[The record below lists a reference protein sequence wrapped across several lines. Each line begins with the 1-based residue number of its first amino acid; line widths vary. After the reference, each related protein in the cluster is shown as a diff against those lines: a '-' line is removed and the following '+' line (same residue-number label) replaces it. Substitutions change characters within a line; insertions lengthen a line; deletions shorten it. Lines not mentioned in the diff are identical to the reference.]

1 MEYFARHPLEVF
13 FVDEN
18 MSRASGSIPY
28 TSLVWHRRYY
38 AAGEYKIYI
47 PADLYDQ
54 RWFAIVCWDRP
65 EVGYI
70 NKVEYDDTALT
81 PDGRDQIAISGF
93 FLEYMFRD
101 VQFLV
106 EKTEEKEVEIPMPQ
120 NPNRGFSGGRT
131 PYEIGYSEEAGEYV
145 WRGGGFSSDNWWDS
159 EGKIVD
165 VDDVEPVD
173 YEYKGKPHPGA
184 IELPD
189 GSKATGYYRDNKGY
203 YTDNN
208 GETVKSISWNLA
220 GGGDDDEQSSEY
232 DVLMKIGNTSYL
244 INKNGTPYYV
254 NGVCQQET
262 SGWAIRFKKWLHGP
276 RTKIVQVQGPWQRT
290 EVGKPEKKG
299 DVVQLLTEWVQYFY
313 ESAFVY
319 PDPTITGPE
328 KVLDISLKELYDVL
342 WGTLKEMECS
352 YRVLY
357 DFEANTTSFEIWQ
370 GDDLTQDASGTPS
383 VLPDGYVELEYIE
396 ATGTQW
402 IDTGFTPN
410 QDTRVVMVGAPMV
423 DAPSYPQVAGYMLGI
438 GSIQSGTFDA
448 YMASNR
454 WSTIYGTAFFDGN
467 QKSGVGE
474 RVTIDLNKNVH
485 TVTTDGGIVV
495 YSHTFDYTAFTC
507 AAPLK
512 MFLID
517 RDVSGGYRGNC
528 RAESLKIYDNGT
540 KVRDMVPARRTSD
553 GVIGMYDTVGGQFY
567 GNDGSGAFVAG
578 PDVPTSGS
586 SDVPRRWAV
595 FNDTWGSMHG
605 YSASRDD
612 SAYKNRCYVLHDYEV
627 PNGWDD
633 QGRPYV
639 ESYWSWEKPENATE
653 GWYRRYRIPY
663 HEERGYDTLD
673 VGDDSDERK
682 ETVLDR
688 REDKPSCD
696 RDWPRDEGYGS
707 LSEVYAACTEPEKLK
722 GKYEAWEQSLKD
734 SGTQHLVDNCSVI
747 YNLDTGT
754 LNLDGYIRDYDLGD
768 KVDWYVERLGIGKG
782 ARITEVEEVYE
793 SGSITIR
800 LTIDGELLTL
810 SDKIRRSLN
819 G

>member
-81 PDGRDQIAISGF
+81 PDGRGQIAISGF

-120 NPNRGFSGGRT
+120 NPNRGFSGGRK

-145 WRGGGFSSDNWWDS
+145 WRGGGFDSDHWWDS
-159 EGKIVD
+159 DGKIVD
-165 VDDVEPVD
+165 VDDVESVD
-173 YEYKGKPHPGA
+173 YEYNGKPHPGA

-189 GSKATGYYRDNKGY
+189 GSKVDGYYRDNKGY

-208 GETVKSISWNLA
+208 GETVKGISWNQA
-220 GGGDDDEQSSEY
+220 GGGDDDEQASEY
-232 DVLMKIGNTSYL
+232 DVLMKIGNSSYL
-244 INKNGTPYYV
+244 IDKDGTPYYV

-262 SGWAIRFKKWLHGP
+262 SGWAIRFKKWQRGP
-276 RTKIVQVQGPWQRT
+276 RTRIVQVQGPWQRT
-290 EVGKPEKKG
+290 EIGEPEKRG

-313 ESAFVY
+313 RSAFVY
-319 PDPTITGPE
+319 PEPTVTGPE
-328 KVLDISLKELYDVL
+328 KVLDLSLKELYDVL
-342 WGTLKEMECS
+342 WDTLKEMECS

-357 DFEANTTSFEIWQ
+357 DFEANATSFEIWQ
-370 GDDLTQDASGTPS
+370 GDDLTQDAAGTPS
-383 VLPDGYVELEYIE
+383 VLPDGYVELEYVE
-396 ATGTQW
+396 SSGSQW
-402 IDTGFTPN
+402 IDTGIYPGGS
-410 QDTRVVMVGAPMV
+410 TRVTADVEILKSTSVSGIFGGRSGDQNAGGRFSLWAIDQAFRTDYGTSATQVQVPADGRHAIDKSGPVTTIDGTTVQVAQASFSSAGSLYLFTNNEGVAGPDSRGASMRLYSCSV
-423 DAPSYPQVAGYMLGI
+423 SQDGTAPSREFI
-438 GSIQSGTFDA
+438 
-448 YMASNR
+448 
-454 WSTIYGTAFFDGN
+454 
-467 QKSGVGE
+467 
-474 RVTIDLNKNVH
+474 
-485 TVTTDGGIVV
+485 
-495 YSHTFDYTAFTC
+495 
-507 AAPLK
+507 
-512 MFLID
+512 
-517 RDVSGGYRGNC
+517 
-528 RAESLKIYDNGT
+528 
-540 KVRDMVPARRTSD
+540 PARRESD
-553 GVIGMYDTVGGQFY
+553 GAVGLYDRIGAKFY
-567 GNDGSGAFVAG
+567 GNVGSGAFVAG

-627 PNGWDD
+627 PDGWDD

-639 ESYWSWEKPENATE
+639 EGYWSWEKPEDAKE
-653 GWYRRYRIPY
+653 GWYMRYRIPY

-673 VGDDSDERK
+673 VGDDADERK

-696 RDWPRDEGYGS
+696 KDWPRDEGYES

-768 KVDWYVERLGIGKG
+768 KVDWYVERLGIGRS

-793 SGSITIR
+793 SGSITIN

>member
-18 MSRASGSIPY
+18 MSRVSGSIPY

-47 PADLYDQ
+47 PSDLYDR

-120 NPNRGFSGGRT
+120 NPNRGFSGGRK

-145 WRGGGFSSDNWWDS
+145 WRGGGFDSDNWWDS

-173 YEYKGKPHPGA
+173 YEYRDKPHPGA

-189 GSKATGYYRDNKGY
+189 GSKVTGYYRDNKGY

-208 GETVKSISWNLA
+208 GETVKGISWNLA

-244 INKNGTPYYV
+244 IDKNGTPYFV

-276 RTKIVQVQGPWQRT
+276 KTKIVQVQGPWQRT
-290 EVGKPEKKG
+290 EVGEPEKKG

-319 PDPTITGPE
+319 PEPTITGPE
-328 KVLDISLKELYDVL
+328 KVLDLSLKELYDVL
-342 WGTLKEMECS
+342 WDTLKEMECS

-396 ATGTQW
+396 SSGSQW
-402 IDTGFTPN
+402 IDTGVYPGGS
-410 QDTRVVMVGAPMV
+410 TRVTADVEILKSTSVSGIFGGRTGAQGAGGMFSLWAINQAFRTDYGTSKAQVQVPADGRHAIDKSGPATTIDGTTVQAEQASFSSAGSLYLFTNNEGTDGPDSRGASMRLYSCSISQ
-423 DAPSYPQVAGYMLGI
+423 DGTAPS
-438 GSIQSGTFDA
+438 
-448 YMASNR
+448 R
-454 WSTIYGTAFFDGN
+454 
-467 QKSGVGE
+467 E
-474 RVTIDLNKNVH
+474 
-485 TVTTDGGIVV
+485 
-495 YSHTFDYTAFTC
+495 
-507 AAPLK
+507 
-512 MFLID
+512 LI
-517 RDVSGGYRGNC
+517 
-528 RAESLKIYDNGT
+528 
-540 KVRDMVPARRTSD
+540 PARRESD
-553 GVIGMYDTVGGQFY
+553 GAVGLYDRIGAKFYD
-567 GNDGSGAFVAG
+567 NDGSGAFVAG
-578 PDVPTSGS
+578 PDVPTSDS

-627 PNGWDD
+627 PDGWDD
-633 QGRPYV
+633 QGRPKV
-639 ESYWSWEKPENATE
+639 EAYRSWEKPENAPE
-653 GWYRRYRIPY
+653 GWYMRYRIPY
-663 HEERGYDTLD
+663 HEERGYDTID
-673 VGDDSDERK
+673 VGDDADERK

-696 RDWPRDEGYGS
+696 RDWPRDEGYKS
-707 LSEVYAACTEPEKLK
+707 LSEVYADCIEPEKLK

-768 KVDWYVERLGIGKG
+768 KVDWYVERLGIGRS

-793 SGSITIR
+793 SGSITIN

>member
-18 MSRASGSIPY
+18 MSRVSGSIPY

-106 EKTEEKEVEIPMPQ
+106 EKTEEKEVEIPRPQ

-145 WRGGGFSSDNWWDS
+145 WRGGGFDSDNWWDS

-173 YEYKGKPHPGA
+173 YEYNGKPHPGA

-189 GSKATGYYRDNKGY
+189 GSKVTGYYRDNKGY

-208 GETVKSISWNLA
+208 GETIKSISWNLA
-220 GGGDDDEQSSEY
+220 GGDDDDEQSSEY

-244 INKNGTPYYV
+244 IDKNGEPYYV

-276 RTKIVQVQGPWQRT
+276 KTEIVQVQGPWQRT

-319 PDPTITGPE
+319 PEPTITGPE

-342 WGTLKEMECS
+342 WGTLKEIECS

-396 ATGTQW
+396 SSGSQW
-402 IDTGFTPN
+402 IDTGIYPGGS
-410 QDTRVVMVGAPMV
+410 TRVTADVEILKSTSVNGIFGGRNGDQGAGGMFSLWAINQTFRTDYGTSQAQVQVSADGRHAIDKSGPVTTIDGTTVQAAQASFSSAGSLYLFTNNEGTDGPDSRGASMRLYSCSISQ
-423 DAPSYPQVAGYMLGI
+423 DGTAPS
-438 GSIQSGTFDA
+438 
-448 YMASNR
+448 R
-454 WSTIYGTAFFDGN
+454 
-467 QKSGVGE
+467 E
-474 RVTIDLNKNVH
+474 
-485 TVTTDGGIVV
+485 
-495 YSHTFDYTAFTC
+495 
-507 AAPLK
+507 
-512 MFLID
+512 LI
-517 RDVSGGYRGNC
+517 
-528 RAESLKIYDNGT
+528 
-540 KVRDMVPARRTSD
+540 PARRESD
-553 GVIGMYDTVGGQFY
+553 GAVGLYDRIGAKFY

-578 PDVPTSGS
+578 PDVPTSDS

-627 PNGWDD
+627 PDGWDE
-633 QGRPYV
+633 QGRPKV
-639 ESYWSWEKPENATE
+639 ESYWSWEKPENAVE
-653 GWYRRYRIPY
+653 GWYLRYRIPY

-673 VGDDSDERK
+673 VGDDADERK

-696 RDWPRDEGYGS
+696 QDWPRDEGYES

-722 GKYEAWEQSLKD
+722 EKYEAWQQSLKD
-734 SGTQHLVDNCSVI
+734 SGTQHLADNCSVI

-768 KVDWYVERLGIGKG
+768 KVDWYVERLGIGRG

-793 SGSITIR
+793 SGSITIK

>member
-18 MSRASGSIPY
+18 MSRVSGSIPY

-54 RWFAIVCWDRP
+54 QWFAIVCWDRP

-120 NPNRGFSGGRT
+120 NPNRGFSGGRK

-145 WRGGGFSSDNWWDS
+145 WRGGGFDSDNWWDS

-173 YEYKGKPHPGA
+173 YEYRGKPHPGA

-189 GSKATGYYRDNKGY
+189 GSKVTGYYRDNKGY

-208 GETVKSISWNLA
+208 GETVKGISWNLA
-220 GGGDDDEQSSEY
+220 GGGDDGEQASEY
-232 DVLMKIGNTSYL
+232 DVLMKIGNSSYL
-244 INKNGTPYYV
+244 IDKNGTPYYV
-254 NGVCQQET
+254 TGVCQQET

-276 RTKIVQVQGPWQRT
+276 RTRIVQVKGPWQRT
-290 EVGKPEKKG
+290 EVGEPEKKG
-299 DVVQLLTEWVQYFY
+299 DVVQLLTEWVQHFY

-319 PDPTITGPE
+319 PEPTVTGPE
-328 KVLDISLKELYDVL
+328 KVLDLSLKELYDVL
-342 WGTLKEMECS
+342 WDTLKEIECS

-370 GDDLTQDASGTPS
+370 GDDLTQDAAGTPS

-396 ATGTQW
+396 STGTQYV
-402 IDTGFTPN
+402 DTGVSPEKSTSVRLDYALSEV
-410 QDTRVVMVGAPMV
+410 Q
-423 DAPSYPQVAGYMLGI
+423 PSYVCLFGARNGDVEATNSFSVFCTPDSRYMTAYGPNI
-438 GSIQSGTFDA
+438 GVTFG
-448 YMASNR
+448 S
-454 WSTIYGTAFFDGN
+454 
-467 QKSGVGE
+467 Q
-474 RVTIDLNKNVH
+474 
-485 TVTTDGGIVV
+485 
-495 YSHTFDYTAFTC
+495 
-507 AAPLK
+507 
-512 MFLID
+512 
-517 RDVSGGYRGNC
+517 DVSRHTLIKGGRLTSIDGDS
-528 RAESLKIYDNGT
+528 AENPDAAWSQSSPLHLFECDTGGKPQADTFVKMRLYSCAISQDGT
-540 KVRDMVPARRTSD
+540 TPSRQFIPARRESD
-553 GVIGMYDTVGGQFY
+553 GAVGLYDRIGAKFY
-567 GNDGSGAFVAG
+567 GNSGTGSFVAG

-595 FNDTWGSMHG
+595 FNDTWGSMYG

-627 PNGWDD
+627 PDGWDD

-639 ESYWSWEKPENATE
+639 ESYWSWEKPEDGPE
-653 GWYRRYRIPY
+653 GWYMRYRIPY

-673 VGDDSDERK
+673 VGDDADERK

-696 RDWPRDEGYGS
+696 KDWPREEGYLS
-707 LSEVYAACTEPEKLK
+707 KSEVYAACTEPEKLK
-722 GKYEAWEQSLKD
+722 GKYEAWAQSLKD

-754 LNLDGYIRDYDLGD
+754 LNFDGYIRDYDLGD
-768 KVDWYVERLGIGKG
+768 KVDWYVERLGIGRS

-793 SGSITIR
+793 SGSITIN

>member
-18 MSRASGSIPY
+18 MSRVSGSIPY

-106 EKTEEKEVEIPMPQ
+106 EKTEEKEDEIPMPQ
-120 NPNRGFSGGRT
+120 NPNRGFSGGRK

-145 WRGGGFSSDNWWDS
+145 WRGGGFDSDHWWDS

-173 YEYKGKPHPGA
+173 YEYRDKPHPGA

-189 GSKATGYYRDNKGY
+189 GSKVDGYYRDNMGY

-208 GETVKSISWNLA
+208 GETVKSISWQLA
-220 GGGDDDEQSSEY
+220 GGGDDDEQANEY
-232 DVLMKIGNTSYL
+232 DVLMKIGNSSYL
-244 INKNGTPYYV
+244 IDKNGTPYYV

-262 SGWAIRFKKWLHGP
+262 SGWAIRFKKWLRGP
-276 RTKIVQVQGPWQRT
+276 RTRIVQVQGPWQRT
-290 EVGKPEKKG
+290 EIGEPEKKG
-299 DVVQLLTEWVQYFY
+299 DAVQLLTEWVQYFY

-319 PDPTITGPE
+319 PEPTVTGPE
-328 KVLDISLKELYDVL
+328 KVLDLSLKELYDVL

-357 DFEANTTSFEIWQ
+357 DFEANATSFEIWQ
-370 GDDLTQDASGTPS
+370 GDDLTQDAAGTPS
-383 VLPDGYVELEYIE
+383 VLPDGYVELEYVE
-396 ATGTQW
+396 SSGSQW
-402 IDTGFTPN
+402 VDTGVYPGGS
-410 QDTRVVMVGAPMV
+410 TRVTADVEILKSTSVSGIFGGRSGDQNSGGRFSLWAIDQVFRTDYGTSATRVRVPADGRHAIDKSGPVTTIDGTTVQVEQASFSSAGSLYLFTNNEGSAGPDSRGASMRLYSCSV
-423 DAPSYPQVAGYMLGI
+423 SQDGTAPSREFI
-438 GSIQSGTFDA
+438 
-448 YMASNR
+448 
-454 WSTIYGTAFFDGN
+454 
-467 QKSGVGE
+467 
-474 RVTIDLNKNVH
+474 
-485 TVTTDGGIVV
+485 
-495 YSHTFDYTAFTC
+495 
-507 AAPLK
+507 
-512 MFLID
+512 
-517 RDVSGGYRGNC
+517 
-528 RAESLKIYDNGT
+528 
-540 KVRDMVPARRTSD
+540 PARRESD
-553 GVIGMYDTVGGQFY
+553 GAVGLYDRIGAKFY
-567 GNDGSGAFVAG
+567 GNVGSGAFVAG

-627 PNGWDD
+627 PDGFDEE
-633 QGRPYV
+633 GRPAYATR
-639 ESYWSWEKPENATE
+639 WEPNGDGTFTP
-653 GWYRRYRIPY
+653 YFYIPY
-663 HEERGYDTLD
+663 HAEQGYDTLD
-673 VGDDSDERK
+673 VGDDADERK

-688 REDKPSCD
+688 RADKPSCD
-696 RDWPRDEGYGS
+696 QDWPRENDKYTTSGG
-707 LSEVYAACTEPEKLK
+707 LYAACKEPEKLK

-734 SGTQHLVDNCSVI
+734 SGTQHLVDNYSVI

-768 KVDWYVERLGIGKG
+768 KVDWYVERLGIGRS

-793 SGSITIR
+793 SGSITIN

>member
-18 MSRASGSIPY
+18 MSRVSGSIPY

-120 NPNRGFSGGRT
+120 NPNRGFSGGRK

-145 WRGGGFSSDNWWDS
+145 WRGGGFDSDHWWDS

-173 YEYKGKPHPGA
+173 YEYRDKPHPGA

-189 GSKATGYYRDNKGY
+189 GSKVDGYYRDNMGY

-208 GETVKSISWNLA
+208 GETVKSISWKLA
-220 GGGDDDEQSSEY
+220 GGGDDDEQANEY
-232 DVLMKIGNTSYL
+232 DVLMRIGYTSYL
-244 INKNGTPYYV
+244 IDKNGTPYYV

-262 SGWAIRFKKWLHGP
+262 SGWAIRFKKWLRGP
-276 RTKIVQVQGPWQRT
+276 RTRIVQVQGPWQRT
-290 EVGKPEKKG
+290 EIGEPEKKG
-299 DVVQLLTEWVQYFY
+299 DAVQLLTEWVQYFY

-319 PDPTITGPE
+319 PEPTVTGPE
-328 KVLDISLKELYDVL
+328 KVLDLSLKELYDVL

-357 DFEANTTSFEIWQ
+357 DFEANATSFEIWQ
-370 GDDLTQDASGTPS
+370 GDDLTQDAAGTPS
-383 VLPDGYVELEYIE
+383 VLPDGYVELEYVE
-396 ATGTQW
+396 SSGSQW
-402 IDTGFTPN
+402 VDTGVYPGGS
-410 QDTRVVMVGAPMV
+410 TRVTADVEILKSTSVSGIFGGRSGDQNSGGRFSLWAIDQVFRTDYGTSATQVQVPADGRHAIDKSGPVTTIDGTTVQVEQASFSSAGSLYLFTNNEGSAGPDSRGASMRLYSCSV
-423 DAPSYPQVAGYMLGI
+423 SQDGTAPSREFI
-438 GSIQSGTFDA
+438 
-448 YMASNR
+448 
-454 WSTIYGTAFFDGN
+454 
-467 QKSGVGE
+467 
-474 RVTIDLNKNVH
+474 
-485 TVTTDGGIVV
+485 
-495 YSHTFDYTAFTC
+495 
-507 AAPLK
+507 
-512 MFLID
+512 
-517 RDVSGGYRGNC
+517 
-528 RAESLKIYDNGT
+528 
-540 KVRDMVPARRTSD
+540 PARRESD
-553 GVIGMYDTVGGQFY
+553 GAVGLYDRIGAKFY
-567 GNDGSGAFVAG
+567 GNVGSGAFVAG

-627 PNGWDD
+627 PDGFDEE
-633 QGRPYV
+633 GRPAY
-639 ESYWSWEKPENATE
+639 AT
-653 GWYRRYRIPY
+653 RREPNGDGTFTLYFYIPY
-663 HEERGYDTLD
+663 HAEQGYDTLD
-673 VGDDSDERK
+673 VGDDADERK

-688 REDKPSCD
+688 RADKPSCD
-696 RDWPRDEGYGS
+696 QDWPRENDKFTT
-707 LSEVYAACTEPEKLK
+707 LADLYAACKEPEKLEA
-722 GKYEAWEQSLKD
+722 KYEAWEQSLKD
-734 SGTQHLVDNCSVI
+734 SGTQHLVDNYSVI

-768 KVDWYVERLGIGKG
+768 KVDWYVERLGIGRS

-793 SGSITIR
+793 SGSITIN

>member
-18 MSRASGSIPY
+18 MSRVSGSIPY

-120 NPNRGFSGGRT
+120 NPNRGFSGGRK

-145 WRGGGFSSDNWWDS
+145 WRGGGFDSDNWWDS
-159 EGKIVD
+159 DGKIVD

-173 YEYKGKPHPGA
+173 YEYRGKPHPDA

-189 GSKATGYYRDNKGY
+189 GSKETGYYRDNKGY

-208 GETVKSISWNLA
+208 GETVKGISWNLA
-220 GGGDDDEQSSEY
+220 GGGDDGEQASEY
-232 DVLMKIGNTSYL
+232 DVLMKIGNSSYL
-244 INKNGTPYYV
+244 IDKNGTPYYV

-262 SGWAIRFKKWLHGP
+262 SGWAIRFKKWQHGS
-276 RTKIVQVQGPWQRT
+276 RTRIVQVQGPWQRT
-290 EVGKPEKKG
+290 EVGEPEKKG

-319 PDPTITGPE
+319 PEPTVTGPE
-328 KVLDISLKELYDVL
+328 KVLDLSLKELYDVL
-342 WGTLKEMECS
+342 WDTLKEMECS

-396 ATGTQW
+396 GSGSQW
-402 IDTGFTPN
+402 IDTGVHPGGS
-410 QDTRVVMVGAPMV
+410 TRVTADVEILKSTSISGIFGGRDGGQDSGGRFSLWAINQTFRTDYGTSATQVQVPADGRHAIDKSGPVTTIDGTTVQVAQASFSSAGSLYLFTNNEGSGGPDSRGASMRLYSCSV
-423 DAPSYPQVAGYMLGI
+423 SQDGTAPSREFI
-438 GSIQSGTFDA
+438 
-448 YMASNR
+448 
-454 WSTIYGTAFFDGN
+454 
-467 QKSGVGE
+467 
-474 RVTIDLNKNVH
+474 
-485 TVTTDGGIVV
+485 
-495 YSHTFDYTAFTC
+495 
-507 AAPLK
+507 
-512 MFLID
+512 
-517 RDVSGGYRGNC
+517 
-528 RAESLKIYDNGT
+528 
-540 KVRDMVPARRTSD
+540 PARRESD
-553 GVIGMYDTVGGQFY
+553 GAVGLYDRIGAKFY

-595 FNDTWGSMHG
+595 FNDTWGSMYG

-627 PNGWDD
+627 PDGFDEE
-633 QGRPYV
+633 GRPYV
-639 ESYWSWEKPENATE
+639 EGYWSWEKPEDAEE
-653 GWYRRYRIPY
+653 GWYMRYRIPY

-673 VGDDSDERK
+673 VGDDADERK

-696 RDWPRDEGYGS
+696 QDWPRDEGYES

-768 KVDWYVERLGIGKG
+768 KVDWYVERLGIGRS

-793 SGSITIR
+793 SGSITIN

>member
-18 MSRASGSIPY
+18 MSRVSGSIPY

-70 NKVEYDDTALT
+70 NKIEYDDTALT

-120 NPNRGFSGGRT
+120 NPNRGFSGGRK

-145 WRGGGFSSDNWWDS
+145 WRGGGFDSDNWWDS
-159 EGKIVD
+159 DGKIVD
-165 VDDVEPVD
+165 VDDVESVD
-173 YEYKGKPHPGA
+173 YEYRGKPHPGA
-184 IELPD
+184 IERPD
-189 GSKATGYYRDNKGY
+189 GSKVTGYYRDNKGY

-208 GETVKSISWNLA
+208 GETVKGISWNLA
-220 GGGDDDEQSSEY
+220 GGGDDDEQASEY
-232 DVLMKIGNTSYL
+232 DVLMKIGNSSYL
-244 INKNGTPYYV
+244 IDKNGTPYYV

-276 RTKIVQVQGPWQRT
+276 RTRIVQVQGPWQRT
-290 EVGKPEKKG
+290 EVGEPEKKG
-299 DVVQLLTEWVQYFY
+299 DAVQLLTEWVQHFY

-319 PDPTITGPE
+319 PEPTVTGPE
-328 KVLDISLKELYDVL
+328 KVLDLSLKELYDVM
-342 WGTLKEMECS
+342 WDTLKEMECS

-370 GDDLTQDASGTPS
+370 GDDLTQDAAGTPS

-396 ATGTQW
+396 STGTQY
-402 IDTGFTPN
+402 INTGFNPKNTS
-410 QDTRVVMVGAPMV
+410 RVVV
-423 DAPSYPQVAGYMLGI
+423 DIEPTSGNTTNGVFGGRTGI
-438 GSIQSGTFDA
+438 NNGTFCVWDIDGA
-448 YMASNR
+448 YR
-454 WSTIYGTAFFDGN
+454 TDYGSANYVQTDVSV
-467 QKSGVGE
+467 SG
-474 RVTIDLNKNVH
+474 RVTIDKNMGVTTIGNR
-485 TVTTDGGIVV
+485 TVTQTSG
-495 YSHTFDYTAFTC
+495 AFTS
-507 AAPLK
+507 ASALTLLAVNGAGQNGQTLDNH
-512 MFLID
+512 MF
-517 RDVSGGYRGNC
+517 
-528 RAESLKIYDNGT
+528 RARLYSAQVYDNGT
-540 KVRDMVPARRTSD
+540 QIRGYVPAKRDSD
-553 GVIGMYDTVGGQFY
+553 GAVGLYDTIGGTFY

-627 PNGWDD
+627 PDGWDD

-639 ESYWSWEKPENATE
+639 EGYWSWEKPENAKE
-653 GWYRRYRIPY
+653 GWYMRYRIPY

-673 VGDDSDERK
+673 VGDDADERK

-696 RDWPRDEGYGS
+696 QDWTREEGYES

-722 GKYEAWEQSLKD
+722 EKYEAWEQSLKD
-734 SGTQHLVDNCSVI
+734 SGTQHLMDNCSVV

-768 KVDWYVERLGIGKG
+768 KVDWYVERLGIGRS
-782 ARITEVEEVYE
+782 ARITEVEEIYE
-793 SGSITIR
+793 SGSITIN

>member
-13 FVDEN
+13 FVDED
-18 MSRASGSIPY
+18 MARVSGSIPY

-101 VQFLV
+101 VQFLI

-120 NPNRGFSGGRT
+120 NPNQGFSGGRK

-145 WRGGGFSSDNWWDS
+145 WRGGGFDSDHWWDGD
-159 EGKIVD
+159 GKIVD

-173 YEYKGKPHPGA
+173 YEYRGKPHPGA

-189 GSKATGYYRDNKGY
+189 GSKVDGYYRDNRGY
-203 YTDNN
+203 YTDNG
-208 GETVKSISWNLA
+208 GETVKGISWNQA
-220 GGGDDDEQSSEY
+220 GGGDDGEQASEY
-232 DVLMKIGNTSYL
+232 DVLMKIGNSSYL
-244 INKNGTPYYV
+244 IDKDGTPYYV

-276 RTKIVQVQGPWQRT
+276 KTKIVQVKGPWQRT
-290 EVGKPEKKG
+290 EIGEPEKKG

-319 PDPTITGPE
+319 PEPTVTGPE
-328 KVLDISLKELYDVL
+328 KVLDLSLKELYDVL

-357 DFEANTTSFEIWQ
+357 DFEANATSFEIWQ
-370 GDDLTQDASGTPS
+370 GEDLTQDAAGTPS

-396 ATGTQW
+396 SSGTQY
-402 IDTGFTPN
+402 IDTGFKPN
-410 QDTRVVMVGAPMV
+410 QNTRVVAKMDGYSVGT
-423 DAPSYPQVAGYMLGI
+423 DQWYF
-438 GSIQSGTFDA
+438 GSRDGTNVNAFGFMSTGDRFRSDYGTNTIAFDA
-448 YMASNR
+448 
-454 WSTIYGTAFFDGN
+454 GPGDL
-467 QKSGVGE
+467 E
-474 RVTIDLNKNVH
+474 IDKNKNEFYISGDLKVSH
-485 TVTTDGGIVV
+485 PAATFQGANSMYIFGMHQGGDKDSFAIDSIRF
-495 YSHTFDYTAFTC
+495 YYFD
-507 AAPLK
+507 
-512 MFLID
+512 
-517 RDVSGGYRGNC
+517 V
-528 RAESLKIYDNGT
+528 YDNGT
-540 KVRDMVPARRTSD
+540 QVRGFVPAKRVSD
-553 GVIGMYDTVGGQFY
+553 GAVGMYDTIGAKFY
-567 GNDGSGAFVAG
+567 GNAGTGAFVAG

-627 PNGWDD
+627 PDGWDE

-639 ESYWSWEKPENATE
+639 EGYWSWEKPEDAKE
-653 GWYRRYRIPY
+653 GWYMRYRIPY

-673 VGDDSDERK
+673 VGDDADERK

-696 RDWPRDEGYGS
+696 KDWPRDEGYES

-722 GKYEAWEQSLKD
+722 EKYEAWEQSLKD

-768 KVDWYVERLGIGKG
+768 KVDWYVERLGIGRS

-793 SGSITIR
+793 SGSITIN

>member
-18 MSRASGSIPY
+18 MSRVSGSIPY

-106 EKTEEKEVEIPMPQ
+106 EKTEEKEVEIPVPQ
-120 NPNRGFSGGRT
+120 NPNRGFSGGRK

-145 WRGGGFSSDNWWDS
+145 WRGGGFSSDHWWDGD
-159 EGKIVD
+159 GKIVD

-173 YEYKGKPHPGA
+173 YEYRGKRHPDA

-189 GSKATGYYRDNKGY
+189 GSKVDGYYRDNKGY
-203 YTDNN
+203 YTDND
-208 GETVKSISWNLA
+208 GETVKGISWNQA
-220 GGGDDDEQSSEY
+220 GGGDDGEQASEY
-232 DVLMKIGNTSYL
+232 DVLMKIGNSSYL
-244 INKNGTPYYV
+244 IDKNGTPYYV

-276 RTKIVQVQGPWQRT
+276 RTRIVQVQGPWQRT
-290 EVGKPEKKG
+290 EVGEPEKKG
-299 DVVQLLTEWVQYFY
+299 DVVQLLTEWVQHFY

-319 PDPTITGPE
+319 PEPTVTGPE
-328 KVLDISLKELYDVL
+328 KVLDLSLKELYDVL
-342 WGTLKEMECS
+342 WDTLKEMECS

-370 GDDLTQDASGTPS
+370 GDDLTQGAAGTPS

-396 ATGTQW
+396 SSGTQY
-402 IDTGFTPN
+402 IDTGFKPN
-410 QDTRVVMVGAPMV
+410 QNTRVVAKM
-423 DAPSYPQVAGYMLGI
+423 DGY
-438 GSIQSGTFDA
+438 SV
-448 YMASNR
+448 
-454 WSTIYGTAFFDGN
+454 GTAQWYFGSRDGTKVN
-467 QKSGVGE
+467 AFG
-474 RVTIDLNKNVH
+474 LL
-485 TVTTDGGIVV
+485 TTDGQFRDDFGTDTIPFAAGPGALEIDKNKGKF
-495 YSHTFDYTAFTC
+495 YISGELKASHPSATFQGSNSMYIFGMHQNGANDSFA
-507 AAPLK
+507 
-512 MFLID
+512 ID
-517 RDVSGGYRGNC
+517 NVRFYHFDV
-528 RAESLKIYDNGT
+528 YDNG
-540 KVRDMVPARRTSD
+540 KQVRGFVPAKRESD
-553 GVIGMYDTVGGQFY
+553 GAVGMYDTIGAKFY
-567 GNDGSGAFVAG
+567 GNAGTGAFVAG

-627 PNGWDD
+627 PDGFDEE
-633 QGRPYV
+633 GRPYV
-639 ESYWSWEKPENATE
+639 ESYWSWEKPEDAKE
-653 GWYRRYRIPY
+653 GWYIRYRIPY

-673 VGDDSDERK
+673 VGDDADKRK

-696 RDWPRDEGYGS
+696 QDWPRDEGYES
-707 LSEVYAACTEPEKLK
+707 LSKVYAACTEPEKLK

-768 KVDWYVERLGIGKG
+768 KVDWYVERLGIGRS

-793 SGSITIR
+793 SGSITIN

>member
-18 MSRASGSIPY
+18 MSRVSGSIPY

-120 NPNRGFSGGRT
+120 NPNRGFSGGRK

-145 WRGGGFSSDNWWDS
+145 WRGGGFSSDHWWDG

-165 VDDVEPVD
+165 VDDVETVD
-173 YEYKGKPHPGA
+173 YEYRDKPHPGA

-189 GSKATGYYRDNKGY
+189 GSKVTGYYRDNKGY
-203 YTDNN
+203 YTDNY
-208 GETVKSISWNLA
+208 GETVKSISWKLA
-220 GGGDDDEQSSEY
+220 GGGDDDDQATEY
-232 DVLMKIGNTSYL
+232 DVLMKIGNSSYL
-244 INKNGTPYYV
+244 IDKNGTPYYV
-254 NGVCQQET
+254 SGVCQQET

-276 RTKIVQVQGPWQRT
+276 RTRIVQVQGPWQRT
-290 EVGKPEKKG
+290 EVGEPEKKG

-313 ESAFVY
+313 EGAFVY
-319 PDPTITGPE
+319 PEPTVTGPE
-328 KVLDISLKELYDVL
+328 KVLDLSLKELYDVL
-342 WGTLKEMECS
+342 WDTLKEMECS

-370 GDDLTQDASGTPS
+370 GDDLTQDAAGTPS

-396 ATGTQW
+396 SSGSQW
-402 IDTGFTPN
+402 VDTGVYPGGS
-410 QDTRVVMVGAPMV
+410 TRVTADVEVLKSTSVSGIFGGRDGGQDAGGRFSLWVMNQTFRTDYGTSATQVQVSADGRHAIDKSGPVTTIDGTTVKAAQASFSSAGSLYLFTNNEGAGGPDSRGASMRLYSCSISQ
-423 DAPSYPQVAGYMLGI
+423 DGTAPS
-438 GSIQSGTFDA
+438 
-448 YMASNR
+448 R
-454 WSTIYGTAFFDGN
+454 
-467 QKSGVGE
+467 E
-474 RVTIDLNKNVH
+474 
-485 TVTTDGGIVV
+485 
-495 YSHTFDYTAFTC
+495 
-507 AAPLK
+507 
-512 MFLID
+512 LI
-517 RDVSGGYRGNC
+517 
-528 RAESLKIYDNGT
+528 
-540 KVRDMVPARRTSD
+540 PARRESD
-553 GVIGMYDTVGGQFY
+553 GAVGLYDRIGAKFY

-595 FNDTWGSMHG
+595 FNDTWGSMRG

-627 PNGWDD
+627 PDGWDD
-633 QGRPYV
+633 QGRPRV
-639 ESYWSWEKPENATE
+639 EGYWSWEKPEDAQE

-663 HEERGYDTLD
+663 YEERGYDTLD
-673 VGDDSDERK
+673 VGDDADERK

-696 RDWPRDEGYGS
+696 KDWPRDGGYKS
-707 LSEVYAACTEPEKLK
+707 VSEVYAACTEPEKLK
-722 GKYEAWEQSLKD
+722 EKYEAWEQSLKD
-734 SGTQHLVDNCSVI
+734 SGTQHLADNCSVI

-768 KVDWYVERLGIGKG
+768 KVDWYVERLGIGRS
-782 ARITEVEEVYE
+782 ARVTEVEEVYE
-793 SGSITIR
+793 SGSITIK

>member
-18 MSRASGSIPY
+18 MSRVSGSIPY

-120 NPNRGFSGGRT
+120 NPNHGFSGGKK

-145 WRGGGFSSDNWWDS
+145 WRGGGFDSDHWWDS

-173 YEYKGKPHPGA
+173 YEYRDKPHPGA

-189 GSKATGYYRDNKGY
+189 GSKVDGYYRDNMGY

-208 GETVKSISWNLA
+208 GETVKSISWKLA
-220 GGGDDDEQSSEY
+220 GGGDDDEQANEY
-232 DVLMKIGNTSYL
+232 DVLMRIGYTSYL
-244 INKNGTPYYV
+244 IDKNGTPYYV

-262 SGWAIRFKKWLHGP
+262 SGWAIRFKKWLRGP
-276 RTKIVQVQGPWQRT
+276 RTRIVQVQGPWQRT
-290 EVGKPEKKG
+290 EIGEPEKKG
-299 DVVQLLTEWVQYFY
+299 DAVQLLTEWVQYFY

-319 PDPTITGPE
+319 PEPTVTGPE
-328 KVLDISLKELYDVL
+328 KVLDLSLKELYDVL

-357 DFEANTTSFEIWQ
+357 DFEANATSFEIWQ
-370 GDDLTQDASGTPS
+370 GDDLTQDAAGTPS
-383 VLPDGYVELEYIE
+383 VLPDGYVELEYVE
-396 ATGTQW
+396 SSGSQW
-402 IDTGFTPN
+402 VDTGVYPGGS
-410 QDTRVVMVGAPMV
+410 TRVTADVEILKSTSVSGIFGGRSGDQNSGGRFSLWAIDQVFRTDYGTSATQVQVPADGRHAIDKSGPVTTIDGTTVQVEQASFSSAGSLYLFTNNEGSAGPDSRGASMRLYSCSV
-423 DAPSYPQVAGYMLGI
+423 SQDGTAPSREFI
-438 GSIQSGTFDA
+438 
-448 YMASNR
+448 
-454 WSTIYGTAFFDGN
+454 
-467 QKSGVGE
+467 
-474 RVTIDLNKNVH
+474 
-485 TVTTDGGIVV
+485 
-495 YSHTFDYTAFTC
+495 
-507 AAPLK
+507 
-512 MFLID
+512 
-517 RDVSGGYRGNC
+517 
-528 RAESLKIYDNGT
+528 
-540 KVRDMVPARRTSD
+540 PARRESD
-553 GVIGMYDTVGGQFY
+553 GAVGLYDRIGAKFY
-567 GNDGSGAFVAG
+567 GNVGSGAFVAG

-627 PNGWDD
+627 PDGFDEE
-633 QGRPYV
+633 GRPAY
-639 ESYWSWEKPENATE
+639 AT
-653 GWYRRYRIPY
+653 RREPNGDGTFTLYFYIPY
-663 HEERGYDTLD
+663 HAEQGYDTLD
-673 VGDDSDERK
+673 VGDDADERK

-688 REDKPSCD
+688 RADKPSCD
-696 RDWPRDEGYGS
+696 QDWPRENDKFTT
-707 LSEVYAACTEPEKLK
+707 LADLYAACKEPEKLEA
-722 GKYEAWEQSLKD
+722 KYEAWEQSLKD
-734 SGTQHLVDNCSVI
+734 SGTQHLVDNYSVI

-768 KVDWYVERLGIGKG
+768 KVDWYVERLGIGRS

-793 SGSITIR
+793 SGSITIN

>member
-13 FVDEN
+13 FVDED
-18 MSRASGSIPY
+18 MARVSGSIPY

-101 VQFLV
+101 VQFLI

-120 NPNRGFSGGRT
+120 NPNRGFSGGRK

-145 WRGGGFSSDNWWDS
+145 WRGGGFDSDHWWDGD
-159 EGKIVD
+159 GKIVD

-173 YEYKGKPHPGA
+173 YEYRDKPHPDA

-189 GSKATGYYRDNKGY
+189 GSKVDGYYRDNRGY
-203 YTDNN
+203 YTDNG
-208 GETVKSISWNLA
+208 GETVKGIPWKLA
-220 GGGDDDEQSSEY
+220 GGGDDGEQASEY
-232 DVLMKIGNTSYL
+232 DVLMKIGNSSYL
-244 INKNGTPYYV
+244 IDKDGTPYYV

-276 RTKIVQVQGPWQRT
+276 KTKIVQVKGPWQRT
-290 EVGKPEKKG
+290 EIGEPEKKG
-299 DVVQLLTEWVQYFY
+299 DVVQLLTEWVQHFY

-319 PDPTITGPE
+319 PEPTVTGPE
-328 KVLDISLKELYDVL
+328 KVLDLSLKELYDVL

-357 DFEANTTSFEIWQ
+357 DFEANATSFEIWQ
-370 GDDLTQDASGTPS
+370 GDDLTQDAAGTPS
-383 VLPDGYVELEYIE
+383 VLPDGYVELEYVE
-396 ATGTQW
+396 SSGSQW
-402 IDTGFTPN
+402 VDTGVYPGGS
-410 QDTRVVMVGAPMV
+410 TRVTADVEILKSTSVSGIFGGRDGSQNAGGKFSLWTIKQAFRTDYGTSETQVQVPADGRHAIDKSGPVTTIDGTTVQVAQASFSSAGSLYLFTNNEGVAGPDSRGASMRLYSCSV
-423 DAPSYPQVAGYMLGI
+423 SQDGTAPSRQFI
-438 GSIQSGTFDA
+438 
-448 YMASNR
+448 
-454 WSTIYGTAFFDGN
+454 
-467 QKSGVGE
+467 
-474 RVTIDLNKNVH
+474 
-485 TVTTDGGIVV
+485 
-495 YSHTFDYTAFTC
+495 
-507 AAPLK
+507 
-512 MFLID
+512 
-517 RDVSGGYRGNC
+517 
-528 RAESLKIYDNGT
+528 
-540 KVRDMVPARRTSD
+540 PARRESD
-553 GVIGMYDTVGGQFY
+553 GAVGLYDRIGAKFY
-567 GNDGSGAFVAG
+567 GNDGTGAFVAG

-612 SAYKNRCYVLHDYEV
+612 SAYKNRCYVLHDYEKPDGFDEEGRPAYATRWE
-627 PNGWDD
+627 PNGD
-633 QGRPYV
+633 GTFTLYF
-639 ESYWSWEKPENATE
+639 Y
-653 GWYRRYRIPY
+653 IPY
-663 HEERGYDTLD
+663 HAEQGYDTMD
-673 VGDDSDERK
+673 VGDDADERK

-696 RDWPRDEGYGS
+696 KDWPRENDKYTTPGD
-707 LSEVYAACTEPEKLK
+707 LYAACTEPEKLK

-734 SGTQHLVDNCSVI
+734 SGTQHLVDNYSVI

-768 KVDWYVERLGIGKG
+768 KVDWYVERLGIGRS

-793 SGSITIR
+793 SGSITIK